1 MCKFLCT
8 CHVHILIRIKLKFS
22 RKVVIVSLNICV
34 KFQNKQTRH
43 LSTVLLQS
51 WQKLPIFQWR
61 PTWWRHQVMMTSSRK
76 VYTCPNAHAKR
87 LSFRR
92 VVRNCS
98 IYCGSRYIR
107 VVNLLVSVTPVCMY
121 VAILKPRGLRQS
133 GSSLHLGGGQ
143 SRESELQ
150 VIESDLAS
158 ETMNHR
164 NINNS

>member
-1 MCKFLCT
+1 MSLQSWRKLLTFCTCKFLCT
-8 CHVHILIRIKLKFS
+8 CNVHILIRIKLKFS

-76 VYTCPNAHAKR
+76 VYTCSNAHAKR

-92 VVRNCS
+92 AVRNCS
-98 IYCGSRYIR
+98 IYSGSRNIR
-107 VVNLLVSVTPVCMY
+107 VVNLLVSVIPVCIAVY
-121 VAILKPRGLRQS
+121 IKIYIYN
-133 GSSLHLGGGQ
+133 GGK
-143 SRESELQ
+143 R
-150 VIESDLAS
+150 VTWYARYRTNASDFKV
-158 ETMNHR
+158 R
-164 NINNS
+164 